1 MFRFSLGELEPRH
14 IQYLAPSALEVY
26 AAWLENKRHHGTETN
41 APKTAMRLRYNV
53 EQVSTDPVTSILW
66 LGDRERAS
74 KFVLF
79 FHGGGYM
86 APLQAGHLNWCWNAY
101 IDNQDEHEVAVAVLR
116 YDLAPG
122 FKYPHQLRQ
131 AAAALNHL
139 LRTGIA
145 PQDLL
150 FGGDSA
156 GGNLAV
162 QLLYHISHPIPGFEP
177 VQLRGRK
184 IAGVFT
190 VSPWVSGNTDT
201 RSFHDNDGIDMLST
215 AIVRYTQRQVLSPEH
230 SAVDATAAHPA
241 LPLDG
246 DRSWFGTI
254 HGVTEALYVSCG
266 GHEVFRDHV
275 CAFSEAVRIRNPKLK
290 STLEVA
296 PGEVHDWILLEGNHG
311 LIGDATERM
320 RRWASSRFV
329 EGR

>member
-1 MFRFSLGELEPRH
+1 
-14 IQYLAPSALEVY
+14 
-26 AAWLENKRHHGTETN
+26 
-41 APKTAMRLRYNV
+41 MRLRYNV

-122 FKYPHQLRQ
+122 FKYPHQLCQ

-162 QLLYHISHPIPGFEP
+162 QLLYHISYPMPDVEP
-177 VQLRGRK
+177 VRLGGRK
-184 IAGVFT
+184 IAGVFA

-201 RSFHDNDGIDMLST
+201 RSFHDNDGVDMLST
-215 AIVRYTQRQVLSPEH
+215 AIVRCYRGTSR
-230 SAVDATAAHPA
+230 AAA
-241 LPLDG
+241 
-246 DRSWFGTI
+246 
-254 HGVTEALYVSCG
+254 
-266 GHEVFRDHV
+266 
-275 CAFSEAVRIRNPKLK
+275 
-290 STLEVA
+290 
-296 PGEVHDWILLEGNHG
+296 
-311 LIGDATERM
+311 
-320 RRWASSRFV
+320 
-329 EGR
+329 